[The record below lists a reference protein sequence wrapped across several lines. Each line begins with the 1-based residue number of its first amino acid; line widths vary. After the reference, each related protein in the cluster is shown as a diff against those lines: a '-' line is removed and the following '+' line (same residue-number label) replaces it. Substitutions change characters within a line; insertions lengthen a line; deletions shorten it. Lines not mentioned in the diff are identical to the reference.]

1 MNFFEHQDQ
10 ARQNTRWLIG
20 LFILAVLCIVFTVY
34 AAVLVTLAVTM
45 HHKPDL
51 WQPKL
56 LWWVIFPTVIV
67 IALGSLYKLR
77 ALREGGKV
85 VAQQMG
91 GRLITRETTDPA
103 ESQLLNVVDE
113 MAIAAGISVPEVY
126 VLEREQGI
134 NAFAAGFTPNTAV
147 IGVTRG
153 TLDQLSRDELQ
164 GVIGHEFSHILN
176 GDMAL
181 NLQLIGLLNGILLL
195 YMIGR
200 IFLDMSW
207 YAGGSVQVGSGD
219 DKKESASLDYL
230 LAVLGIAL
238 IVVGAIGVF
247 FGRVIKAAVSRQ
259 REFLA
264 DASAVQFTRNPS
276 GISGALRKIGG
287 YAHHSQIISPY
298 AEENSHLFFGS
309 ALPFH
314 FLDQMFATHP
324 PLNERIKRLEAN
336 SRTGTAASQR
346 RSNSNTSFAEEGGVM
361 GFAGT
366 LTNPTSSQIAPQQ
379 VVARVGTVSPEDYDF
394 ARTLVNSLPD
404 ALQQAVR
411 DDQEAIP
418 VVYALVLDSQDAARQ
433 KQVEWLRQVETPE
446 RVQKTLDLVTFV
458 DQMAAIARLP
468 LLDLTLPVLRQKS
481 QTQCQRLLKC
491 VSGLAKADGRWSLA
505 EFTLFIVLQ
514 HRLQPVLSSQSD
526 RPESLTDLGQ
536 GWNDCLLLLSA
547 LAQVGQKG
555 ADAISYAFR
564 SGVYRLPGAS
574 QYPLPEIPP
583 ACNFQ
588 DLQKSLQIL
597 GNATPK
603 LKQAVVDACAHT
615 VLLDSSVT
623 NEEAD
628 LMRAIAIALDCPLP
642 PFLNSINR
650 RQGKTA

>member
-10 ARQNTRWLIG
+10 ARQNTRWLVG
-20 LFILAVLCIVFTVY
+20 LFILAVLCIVVTVY
-34 AAVLVTLAVTM
+34 AAVLLTLAVTM
-45 HHKPDL
+45 HHKPNL
-51 WQPKL
+51 WQPTL
-56 LWWVIFPTVIV
+56 FGWVIFPTVIV

-134 NAFAAGFTPNTAV
+134 NAFAAGFTPNSAI

-153 TLDQLSRDELQ
+153 TLEQLSRDELQ

-176 GDMAL
+176 GDIAL
-181 NLQLIGLLNGILLL
+181 NLNLIGLLNGILLL
-195 YMIGR
+195 YIIGR
-200 IFLDMSW
+200 IILDMSW
-207 YAGGSVQVGSGD
+207 NAGGSIQVGSSD

-264 DASAVQFTRNPS
+264 DASAVQFTRNPG
-276 GISGALRKIGG
+276 GIAGALRKIGG
-287 YAHHSQIISPY
+287 YTHHSQIISPY

-324 PLNERIKRLEAN
+324 PLKERIQRLEAN
-336 SRTGTAASQR
+336 SRIGIATSQR
-346 RSNSNTSFAEEGGVM
+346 QPIASSSLAGEAGVM
-361 GFAGT
+361 GFAGNP
-366 LTNPTSSQIAPQQ
+366 TNPTSQITPQQ
-379 VVARVGTVSPEDYDF
+379 VIARVGTVSPDEYDF

-411 DDQEAIP
+411 DDKEAIP
-418 VVYALVLDSQDAARQ
+418 VLYALVLESQDTGRQ
-433 KQVEWLRQVETPE
+433 RQVEWLRQVETPD
-446 RVQKTLDLVTFV
+446 RVQRTLDLVVYV
-458 DQMAAIARLP
+458 DQLAATARLP
-468 LLDLTLPVLRQKS
+468 LLDLTLPMLRQKS
-481 QTQCQRLLKC
+481 STQCQRLLKC
-491 VSGLAKADGRWSLA
+491 VSGLAKADGHWSLA
-505 EFTLFIVLQ
+505 EFTLFVVLQ
-514 HRLQPVLSSQSD
+514 HRLKPILSPQVD

-574 QYPLPEIPP
+574 QYPLPETLP

-588 DLQKSLQIL
+588 DLQKSLEVL
-597 GNATPK
+597 GNASPK

-642 PFLNSINR
+642 PFLNSIHR
-650 RQGKTA
+650 RPGKTG